1 MEKKFT
7 ESINIL
13 GQQATDAY
21 SSSTDPDR
29 FNNTFRNMINIEV
42 RDWADRQYLDL
53 KRRDIN
59 GNVKE
64 PIGEKIDDIK
74 TKYLYK
80 SDNKH

>member
-1 MEKKFT
+1 
-7 ESINIL
+7 
-13 GQQATDAY
+13 
-21 SSSTDPDR
+21 
-29 FNNTFRNMINIEV
+29 MINIEV

-53 KRRDIN
+53 KNRDIN

-74 TKYLYK
+74 TKILYK